1 MTVATGTPDELKRQV
16 GADTVELV
24 TADNPAAAARL
35 EAAGFR
41 VRCGEEHLVVFAEDG
56 EAEVPRLIESAGVRV
71 RTVHVHRPTL
81 DDVFLHYTGRQI
93 RDERAEHVLPARARA
108 RMARRR

>member
-1 MTVATGTPDELKRQV
+1 VATGTPDELKRQV

-24 TADNPAAAARL
+24 TADNPAAAAGL

-41 VRCGEEHLVVFAEDG
+41 VRRGEEHLVVY
-56 EAEVPRLIESAGVRV
+56 
-71 RTVHVHRPTL
+71 
-81 DDVFLHYTGRQI
+81 YTGRQI
-93 RDERAEHVLPARARA
+93 RDEHAELVLPARARA